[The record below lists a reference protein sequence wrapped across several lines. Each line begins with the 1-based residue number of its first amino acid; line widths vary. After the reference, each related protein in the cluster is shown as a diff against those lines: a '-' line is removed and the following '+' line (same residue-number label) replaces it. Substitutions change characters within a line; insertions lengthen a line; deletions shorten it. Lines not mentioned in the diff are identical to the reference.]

1 MLAYKDQLKQALQG
15 NWESS
20 SRWQLSTKGTLEI
33 DGEHDRLHLLKIDLE
48 DIIYR
53 INNAP
58 SSAAALTKELLIVDL
73 MEDEQDYEDWVEI
86 NKEVENAIK
95 PLTKLVDKFCD
106 FYNNVNE
113 LLNDE
118 EEPWTLE
125 EINDWSTFENLFDG
139 YFEGCL

>member
-1 MLAYKDQLKQALQG
+1 MLAYKDDLKRALQG

-33 DGEHDRLHLLKIDLE
+33 DGEHDRLHLLKITLD
-48 DIIYR
+48 DITYR
-53 INNAP
+53 INNKP
-58 SSAAALTKELLIVDL
+58 TSAAALVKEYLVVDL
-73 MEDEQDYEDWVEI
+73 REDEQDYEDWVEI

-95 PLTKLVDKFCD
+95 PLTKLIDKFCD
-106 FYNNVNE
+106 FYNKVNE

-118 EEPWTLE
+118 EEQWTLE
-125 EINDWSTFENLFDG
+125 DVNDWDTFGELFDN